1 MMERPLLT
9 ADELK
14 SIPKGSFIVQKTGC
28 HPMRTRPRLFLEW
41 GITFDEEYRV
51 EEQSARKV
59 CYADRESLVRAI
71 LKKYPPQTAEWQGER
86 SGKSAGQMHDLPM
99 QDMVVAESLDCEHHQ
114 PRRHAYNIPDQEDA
128 T

>member
-28 HPMRTRPRLFLEW
+28 HPMRTRLRLFLEW

-51 EEQSARKV
+51 AEQSARKV
-59 CYADRESLVRAI
+59 YYADRETLTRAI
-71 LKKYPPQTAEWQGER
+71 LKKYPPKLPEQQNRR
-86 SGKSAGQMHDLPM
+86 SSKSVGQMHDSPM
-99 QDMVVAESLDCEHHQ
+99 QDMIVAEDIDYAHQ
-114 PRRHAYNIPDQEDA
+114 PKRHAYNLPHQED
-128 T
+128 TP